1 MFFGCRIRL
10 DSGSNPRGRIGDFFS
25 TGLFAAIGCRLRDA
39 LYRFWSQSREQSEPI
54 LQKSEERYFFFFFF
68 KKKKKIRLGK
78 AFLNLL
84 HPFCSS

>member
-54 LQKSEERYFFFFFF
+54 LQKSGERFPPEP
-68 KKKKKIRLGK
+68 KGLLSGGGCNVALGRR
-78 AFLNLL
+78 F
-84 HPFCSS
+84 